1 MSDENADEYIELV
14 RQAVDV
20 YNTGDVDAFV
30 HLFTDDGEVETD
42 PRFPEAGTF
51 SGRESVTRFFAGRTK
66 AGGAV
71 ARAT

>member
-1 MSDENADEYIELV
+1 
-14 RQAVDV
+14 
-20 YNTGDVDAFV
+20 
-30 HLFTDDGEVETD
+30 VETD

-71 ARAT
+71 ARATWRRRGGQAMACWQPLSGAPPASWAAWTCHL